1 MRHRKKTLKF
11 NRTSAHRKALLHN
24 LVSSLIREERIVT
37 TVARAKAVSPLAD
50 RMVTLAKADS
60 IAARRRAFRVLGDRT
75 LVKKLFGEIGPR
87 FEGRE
92 GGYTR
97 VLKMASFRRGD
108 GSPRALLAF
117 TEEGEKT
124 KPPSTSK
131 KEKKKPKT

>member
-24 LVSSLIREERIVT
+24 LVASLIREERIVT
-37 TVARAKAVSPLAD
+37 TVARAKAASSLAD
-50 RMVTLAKADS
+50 RMVTLAKNDS
-60 IAARRRAFRVLGDRT
+60 VAARRRAFRILGDRN

-87 FEGRE
+87 FTGRP

-108 GSPRALLAF
+108 GSARALLAF
-117 TEEGEKT
+117 TEEGEKV
-124 KPPSTSK
+124 KPSSPSK
-131 KEKKKPKT
+131 KEKKKAKT